1 MALKGMKRVCWV
13 ALALTL
19 LGATLWS
26 SVAQAETLTA
36 GNGIYSVYVN
46 NENGQYT
53 VTTGPSHPLGP
64 GLNVLFGSG
73 TPGTSFDTVRSY
85 GSGPTDYELRN
96 IASPTTV
103 PLGTT
108 GFRTTFTLSTGGG
121 ANDDLSIVQDVQAS
135 GTTFLDSHVDVTTV
149 VTNTGTTP
157 RQIGVRY
164 LWDYQIARDDGPTFQ
179 ANEPDG
185 PVLLTE
191 ESFPHP
197 SFDRYTIRDNDVNPS
212 PPTFDVLGT
221 VNGPAGANPVPPT
234 LLQNASLDAA
244 VGTAFDY
251 ATTPGRVI
259 SVAGGSNDIAV
270 LYYWGDSAAD
280 APTIG
285 PGDSYRA
292 SASMFLTPPGEGLP
306 HPHVPPPPPPSPPVV
321 KITSGPPRESAQ
333 TKAKFTFA
341 GVPGGAYECSID
353 GGSWQ
358 RCSSPHRYGS
368 LQPGDHLFQV
378 RETLGGATGPVATY
392 RWTIDLPKA
401 CVLRVARARVFVY
414 ANEPKVRLVIRY
426 TSYRP
431 AKVTVSY
438 EVLGKKGELELGSAS
453 ARFKKAGLFRLP
465 EELQKRAVAAVR
477 AGKLFKVH
485 FKIPETPRS
494 CGRFYTKELTIP
506 RTVAGQRVWFQSDSE
521 FAP

>member
-1 MALKGMKRVCWV
+1 MKWV
-13 ALALTL
+13 WSIAFALAL
-19 LGATLWS
+19 LGGTVWS

-46 NENGQYT
+46 SETGQYT

-64 GLNVLFGSG
+64 GLNVLFGNGS
-73 TPGTSFDTVRSY
+73 PGTSFDTVRSY
-85 GSGPTDYELRN
+85 SSGPTNYELRN
-96 IASPTTV
+96 IASQTTV

-121 ANDDLSIVQDVQAS
+121 ANDDLSIVQDLQVS
-135 GTTFLDSHVDVTTV
+135 GTTFIDSHVDVTTI

-179 ANEPDG
+179 ANEPNG

-191 ESFPHP
+191 EAFPQP
-197 SFDRYTIRDNDVNPS
+197 SFDQYTIRDNDVNPS
-212 PPTFDVLGT
+212 PPTFDVLGA
-221 VNGPAGANPVPPT
+221 VDGPASANPVPPT
-234 LLQNASLDAA
+234 LLQNASWAAA

-251 ATTPGRVI
+251 TTTPGQVV
-259 SVAGGSNDIAV
+259 SVASETNDNAV
-270 LYYWGDSAAD
+270 LYYWGDSSAD

-285 PGDSYRA
+285 PGGSYRA

-306 HPHVPPPPPPSPPVV
+306 HPHVPPPPPPIPAPSPPAVT
-321 KITSGPPRESAQ
+321 ITSGPPHESAQ
-333 TKAKFTFA
+333 TKAKFTFV
-341 GVPGGAYECSID
+341 GVPGGSYECSID
-353 GGSWQ
+353 GGPW
-358 RCSSPHRYGS
+358 RPCTSPHAYGS

-378 RETLGGATGPVATY
+378 RETLPGATGPVAGY
-392 RWTIDLPKA
+392 RWTMDLPKA

-414 ANEPKVRLVIRY
+414 AEKQIVRLVIHY
-426 TSYRP
+426 TSYR
-431 AKVTVSY
+431 AAEVTVSY
-438 EVLGKKGELELGSAS
+438 EVLGKQGKLELGSAS
-453 ARFKKAGLFRLP
+453 ALFKKAGVFRLP
-465 EELQKRAVAAVR
+465 EELQKSAAISVR

-485 FKIPETPRS
+485 FKIPETPHS
-494 CGRFYTKELTIP
+494 CGRYFTKELTIP
-506 RTVAGQRVWFQSDSE
+506 QTTAGQKVWLQSDSK